1 MRHRFFTATAIPVI
15 MIAFVFLVFAAGQTQ
30 APPATSTGGEEGWTH
45 PRTKWGHPDLQG
57 LWTNETITPFERP
70 DDMADKEL
78 LSAEEAAEIED
89 RTTQRRAAADGTSL
103 PGSVGSYNQVWMDSG
118 TKVLPS
124 RQTSLVVDPPNGR
137 VPTKPSAEATRD
149 YNKAHA
155 TDSYIHMSVWD
166 RCITRGV
173 PGSIF
178 PAGYNNAYQIL
189 QTPEYVAILYEMIH
203 DVRIIPLDGRPH
215 VDEKIRL
222 WMGDSRGR
230 WEGNTL
236 VVETANHT
244 DKGWIASNGASRR
257 IKGIP
262 QSEALHVVERFARVS
277 AGTIEYEVT
286 IEDPAMYT
294 RPWKVAMPLTRYDEY
309 QMYEYACHEG
319 NKAVELILGGAR
331 NLEEE
336 AEIAARQSR

>member
-1 MRHRFFTATAIPVI
+1 MA
-15 MIAFVFLVFAAGQTQ
+15 AFLLLVSAAGQTP
-30 APPATSTGGEEGWTH
+30 APPGASTPGEETWAH
-45 PRTKWGHPDLQG
+45 PLTKWGHPDFQG

-70 DDMADKEL
+70 EDIADKEFL
-78 LSAEEAAEIED
+78 TAEEAAEVED
-89 RTTQRRAAADGTSL
+89 GIAQRRAAGDGTSP
-103 PGSVGSYNQVWMDSG
+103 PGSVGGYNQFWLDSG
-118 TKVLPS
+118 TKVLPG
-124 RQTSLVVDPPNGR
+124 RQTSLVVDPPGGR

-155 TDSYIHMSVWD
+155 TDSYKYMSVWD

-173 PGSIF
+173 PGSMF

-189 QTPEYVAILYEMIH
+189 QTHEYVAILYEMIH

-236 VVETANHT
+236 VVETANYT
-244 DKGWIASNGASRR
+244 DKGWIASNAASRR

-262 QSEALHVVERFARVS
+262 QSEALHVIERFTRVD
-277 AGTIEYEVT
+277 AGTIKYEVR
-286 IEDPAMYT
+286 IEDPAIYT
-294 RPWKVAMPLTRYDEY
+294 RPWKVAMPLSRDDDY
-309 QMYEYACHEG
+309 QIYEYACHEG
-319 NKAVELILGGAR
+319 NRAVELILGGAR
-331 NLEEE
+331 AEEK
-336 AEIAARQSR
+336 AAKEGAKESLHSSDSPRR